1 MSHVPTPPP
10 LAAGDL
16 RPAEMERRFTAFV
29 IDRAVGWGVA
39 AAAAVGVWRLVDPD
53 NGAVVVLTFLGVA
66 ALVGLVLAVLV
77 GTTGLTP
84 GKAATGLRV
93 VRRTT
98 GRPIGVGAA
107 LLRAI
112 VLGIAGLPTAG
123 LGLATFAWTAAMD
136 PARQRR
142 GLHDRIGDAMVVDVR
157 PVEVEVAP
165 VVERPQQIVNLT
177 AMRLLPSPVEEHP
190 TPIPEPTPPT
200 PTPTPTPTPV
210 PAPVATPAPA
220 PAPVASPV
228 PAPAPVP
235 AAGPA
240 PVPQARPTPPAPPP
254 AAAAAAAPRV
264 PVEQTRV
271 RPEPGADPAAVPP
284 SPATVRWRVAFDTGE
299 AFVVE
304 GLALV
309 GRRPEPRPGEE
320 ARHVV
325 PLRSSDMSL
334 SKTHAQ
340 FQVAPDG
347 ALVVMDR
354 GSTNGSYVI
363 RKGMSRSLSPG
374 RPSTLLAG
382 DEVRFGDRTM
392 RVERES

>member
-1 MSHVPTPPP
+1 MTHVPQPPSP
-10 LAAGDL
+10 DPGAVSP
-16 RPAEMERRFTAFV
+16 PAEMERRFTAAV
-29 IDRAVGWGVA
+29 VDRALTWAVGVA
-39 AAAAVGVWRLVDPD
+39 AAFAVWRLLEPD
-53 NGAVVVLTFLGVA
+53 GAGIVVLTFVA
-66 ALVGLVLAVLV
+66 VVVLVGLVLAVLV
-77 GTTGLTP
+77 GTVGLTP

-98 GRPIGVGAA
+98 GGPIGIGAA
-107 LLRAI
+107 LLRTV

-123 LGLATFAWTAAMD
+123 LGLATLAWTAAMD
-136 PARQRR
+136 PSGQRR
-142 GLHDRIGDAMVVDVR
+142 GLHDRIGDAVVVDVR
-157 PVEVEVAP
+157 PREVEMVAE
-165 VVERPQQIVNLT
+165 VERPQQIVNLT

-190 TPIPEPTPPT
+190 APDPT
-200 PTPTPTPTPV
+200 PTPTSTPLPT
-210 PAPVATPAPA
+210 PAPVPTPAPA
-220 PAPVASPV
+220 PTPAPVVTPTPAAGPVASPAPAA
-228 PAPAPVP
+228 PAPAP
-235 AAGPA
+235 
-240 PVPQARPTPPAPPP
+240 RPPL
-254 AAAAAAAPRV
+254 
-264 PVEQTRV
+264 EQTRV
-271 RPEPGADPAAVPP
+271 RPAPGSEPAAASTPEP
-284 SPATVRWRVAFDTGE
+284 VRWRVEFDTGE
-299 AFVVE
+299 RFVVE

-309 GRRPEPRPGEE
+309 GRRPEPRPGEPV
-320 ARHVV
+320 RHVV

-340 FQVAPDG
+340 FQVAADG

>member
-16 RPAEMERRFTAFV
+16 RPAEMERRFTAAV
-29 IDRAVGWGVA
+29 IDRAVGWGIA
-39 AAAAVGVWRLVDPD
+39 AAAAFGVWQLVDPHH
-53 NGAVVVLTFLGVA
+53 GAVVVLTFLGVA

-93 VRRTT
+93 LRRTT

-136 PARQRR
+136 PSRQRR
-142 GLHDRIGDAMVVDVR
+142 GLHDRIGDAIVVDVR
-157 PVEVEVAP
+157 PQEVEATP
-165 VVERPQQIVNLT
+165 EVERPQQIVNLT

-190 TPIPEPTPPT
+190 TPIPDPT
-200 PTPTPTPTPV
+200 PTPTP
-210 PAPVATPAPA
+210 APVAAPIPAA
-220 PAPVASPV
+220 V
-228 PAPAPVP
+228 PAPAPE
-235 AAGPA
+235 AR
-240 PVPQARPTPPAPPP
+240 PVPPTAPPAPPMAP
-254 AAAAAAAPRV
+254 AAPAAPAPPRV

-271 RPEPGADPAAVPP
+271 RPDPGTDPATAPP

-309 GRRPEPRPGEE
+309 GRRPEPRPGEQ

-363 RKGMSRSLSPG
+363 RRGMSRALSPG

-392 RVERES
+392 RVERDA

>member
-10 LAAGDL
+10 FAAGDL
-16 RPAEMERRFTAFV
+16 RPAEMERRFTAAV
-29 IDRAVGWGVA
+29 IDRAVGWGIA
-39 AAAAVGVWRLVDPD
+39 AAAAVGVWQLVDPD

-93 VRRTT
+93 LRRTT

-107 LLRAI
+107 LLRAV

-136 PARQRR
+136 PTRQRR
-142 GLHDRIGDAMVVDVR
+142 GLHDRIGDAIVVDAR
-157 PVEVEVAP
+157 PQEVEAAP
-165 VVERPQQIVNLT
+165 EVERPQPIVNLT

-190 TPIPEPTPPT
+190 TPLPD
-200 PTPTPTPTPV
+200 PTPTPV
-210 PAPVATPAPA
+210 PVAAPVVAPVVAPAAVPAPEARPVPPTVPPAA
-220 PAPVASPV
+220 PAAVPPAAV
-228 PAPAPVP
+228 PAPA
-235 AAGPA
+235 APA
-240 PVPQARPTPPAPPP
+240 P
-254 AAAAAAAPRV
+254 PRV

-271 RPEPGADPAAVPP
+271 RPESGADPATAVPG
-284 SPATVRWRVAFDTGE
+284 SATVRWRVAFDTGE

-363 RKGMSRSLSPG
+363 RRGMSRALSPG

-392 RVERES
+392 RVERDA

>member
-10 LAAGDL
+10 PAAGDL

-29 IDRAVGWGVA
+29 VDRAVGWGIA
-39 AAAAVGVWRLVDPD
+39 AAAAFAVWRLVEPD
-53 NGAVVVLTFLGVA
+53 DGVVVVLTFLGVA

-93 VRRTT
+93 LRRTT

-107 LLRAI
+107 LLRGI
-112 VLGIAGLPTAG
+112 VLGLAGLPTAG

-136 PARQRR
+136 PSRQRR
-142 GLHDRIGDAMVVDVR
+142 GLHDRIGDAVVVDARPR
-157 PVEVEVAP
+157 PVEVAPEVD
-165 VVERPQQIVNLT
+165 RPQQIVNLT

-190 TPIPEPTPPT
+190 TPVPEPT
-200 PTPTPTPTPV
+200 PTPTPAPIPTPAPTPTPV
-210 PAPVATPAPA
+210 PTPAP
-220 PAPVASPV
+220 
-228 PAPAPVP
+228 
-235 AAGPA
+235 
-240 PVPQARPTPPAPPP
+240 QPPAPPP
-254 AAAAAAAPRV
+254 APPAPAPTPAAPRI

-271 RPEPGADPAAVPP
+271 RPEPGAAPAVPP

-392 RVERES
+392 RVEREA